1 MGFLF
6 SLFQWDF
13 CLVFSSGISVR
24 VSFCVLA
31 VGHVLSGAVLQG
43 HEGGTAAHQPSAQ
56 VSLCQGC
63 CLSFLLVGYKFALF
77 FMKKEKKIEK
87 RMKDKLF
94 CFSAHFP
101 LFLTV

>member
-1 MGFLF
+1 MG
-6 SLFQWDF
+6 
-13 CLVFSSGISVR
+13 IKRR
-24 VSFCVLA
+24 VSLCVLA

-77 FMKKEKKIEK
+77 FVKKKREKNRKVNE
-87 RMKDKLF
+87 R
-94 CFSAHFP
+94 
-101 LFLTV
+101 